1 MHYRILTPTN
11 SILVFRHQA
20 TVQSFIKFYSRC
32 DRRSDDRQTQTN
44 RQTDASD
51 LCHAMQQQ
59 WDRKNVKQYNSLGVI
74 EANVILV

>member
-1 MHYRILTPTN
+1 MT
-11 SILVFRHQA
+11 
-20 TVQSFIKFYSRC
+20 
-32 DRRSDDRQTQTN
+32 D

-59 WDRKNVKQYNSLGVI
+59 WDRENVKQYNSLGVI